1 MAELAAPLLQHR
13 AIRLDARATDK
24 EAAIRLCGALL
35 VEIGAVDARYVEAM
49 VDREKSV
56 STYLGEG
63 VAIPHGT
70 LEGKDHVR
78 RDALAVVRFA
88 DPIEWGDGPVTV
100 CIAIAAVADR
110 HVDILTQLAEVLMD
124 PDQARELRETP
135 GPDRILQLLQ
145 PEETVS

>member
-1 MAELAAPLLQHR
+1 VAELAVPLLQLR
-13 AIRLDARATDK
+13 AIRLDERAADK

-35 VEIGAVDARYVEAM
+35 TEIGAVDAPYVEAM

-88 DPIEWGDGPVTV
+88 DPVEWADGPVTV

-110 HVDILTQLAEVLMD
+110 HLDILTQLAEVLMD
-124 PDQARELRETP
+124 PDQARELRETTD
-135 GPDRILQLLQ
+135 PDRILQLLQ
-145 PEETVS
+145 PEETPA

>member
-1 MAELAAPLLQHR
+1 MAELAVPLLQLR
-13 AIRLDARATDK
+13 AIRLDASAADK
-24 EAAIRLCGALL
+24 ETAIRLCGALL
-35 VEIGAVDARYVEAM
+35 VEIGAADARYVEAM

-124 PDQARELRETP
+124 PDQARELRETTD
-135 GPDRILQLLQ
+135 PDRILQLLQ
-145 PEETVS
+145 PEESLS

>member
-1 MAELAAPLLQHR
+1 VAPPLLQLS
-13 AIRLDARATDK
+13 AIRLDARAADK

-35 VEIGAVDARYVEAM
+35 VEIGAADPRYVEAM

-88 DPIEWGDGPVTV
+88 DPVEWDGGPVTV

-110 HVDILTQLAEVLMD
+110 HLDILTQLAEVLMD
-124 PDQARELRETP
+124 PEQARELRETP
-135 GPDRILQLLQ
+135 EPDRILRLLQ
-145 PEETVS
+145 PEETLS